1 MNDVMPKYTDEE
13 IATGIVRT
21 DKPLNTKYTL
31 ESLKRMGQYSTSVKP
46 ITQTEMSSRRR
57 CYITHTQHPL
67 TFREARFIDE
77 YMATGDK
84 VLAVEKAGFTV
95 KHKSSKANE
104 LLKKDYIADEIAY
117 RSEIYAGELVADRN
131 EVLGYLTAVMRG
143 EVKDQFGLDA
153 PLSERTSAAK
163 ELKKVLIDDVEKGK
177 QAQAQQVIVNIDMN
191 RDSEPET
198 VVDIQQLSD

>member
-13 IATGIVRT
+13 IESGIVRT
-21 DKPLNTKYTL
+21 DKKLNNKYNL
-31 ESLKRMGQYSTSVKP
+31 SDLKKMGKYSTSAKP
-46 ITQTEMSSRRR
+46 ITQTEMSSGRR
-57 CYITHTQHPL
+57 CYITHTKHPL

-95 KHKSSKANE
+95 KHKSVKAND

-117 RSEIYAGELVADRN
+117 RTEIYASELVADRN
-131 EVLGYLTAVMRG
+131 EVLEYLTAVMRG

-163 ELKKVLIDDVEKGK
+163 ELKKIFIDDVEKGK
-177 QAQAQQVIVNIDMN
+177 QVQAQQVVVNIDMS
-191 RDSEPET
+191 RDEESDT

>member
-13 IATGIVRT
+13 IENGTMRA
-21 DKPLNTKYTL
+21 DKKLNNKYTL
-31 ESLKRMGQYSTSVKP
+31 ESIKKMGRYSTSAKP
-46 ITQTEMSSRRR
+46 ITQTE
-57 CYITHTQHPL
+57 THRKAYVTHNKHPL

-84 VLAVEKAGFTV
+84 VLAVERAGFTV
-95 KHKSSKANE
+95 KYKSIKANE
-104 LLKKDYIADEIAY
+104 LLRKDYIADEIDY
-117 RSEIYAGELVADRN
+117 RTEIYASELVADRN
-131 EVLGYLTAVMRG
+131 EVLEYLTAVMRG

-163 ELKKVLIDDVEKGK
+163 ELKKIFIDDVEKGK
-177 QAQAQQVIVNIDMN
+177 QVQAQQVVVNIDMS
-191 RDSEPET
+191 RDEESET